1 MPIIIARD
9 LPAAEILKKE
19 SIFALSDQSAQRQDI
34 RPLKIGIVNLM
45 TKKNSN
51 GDPVITTA
59 FNESVAIGYSLGTHG
74 ES

>member
-45 TKKNSN
+45 PKKIQTETQLLRLLSMSPLQL
-51 GDPVITTA
+51 D
-59 FNESVAIGYSLGTHG
+59 SLGTHG